1 MKVCVADTHSLIWYL
16 QDNPRLSHR
25 GRLLFSQ
32 ADNGKASIVIPT
44 IVLVEMTYLAEKK
57 RIANELVK
65 AALNL
70 LRETSENYRLALLDL
85 AVVEIIGQVSRALV
99 PDMPDRIIA
108 ATALSLGLPLLTR
121 DRALVAV
128 EESDGTNIGPG
139 AKREQPIG
147 ERAVLR
153 WRFCFGLPGR
163 NLESKLRKKWTR
175 RL

>member
-1 MKVCVADTHSLIWYL
+1 MKTYVADTHSLIWYL

-32 ADNGKASIVIPT
+32 ADDGKASIVVPT

-57 RIANELVK
+57 RIANALVK

-85 AVVEIIGQVSRALV
+85 AVVEVLEQVSRSLV

-108 ATALSLGLPLLTR
+108 ATALSLRLPLLSH
-121 DRALVAV
+121 DRALAAV
-128 EESDGTNIGPG
+128 E
-139 AKREQPIG
+139 
-147 ERAVLR
+147 
-153 WRFCFGLPGR
+153 GL
-163 NLESKLRKKWTR
+163 EVIW
-175 RL
+175 